1 MNTSNNLKRADF
13 TFEPQIHG
21 RALRLQAYGSPE
33 SLTVDRVPTPE
44 PGPGKVLVK
53 VTAAAVNG
61 LDWKIREG
69 HVRNIFKLDL
79 PATLGIEMAGIVLQ
93 TGPDVKGLVPG
104 DRVMAALGGCGAY
117 ADHLVIDAEKLVLTP
132 AELSDV
138 DAAAIISETSNS
150 MVAPGAGSSDG
161 GVKL

>member
-44 PGPGKVLVK
+44 PGHGKVLVK

-79 PATLGIEMAGIVLQ
+79 PTTLGIEMAGIVSQ
-93 TGPDVKGLVPG
+93 TGPDVKGLVRG